1 MAVSSGSG
9 LRGLSGTRL
18 GIVLRI
24 VSAVCFSVMGG
35 LFKLA
40 TQQGATSPELL
51 FYRAAVGIPVLLIW
65 VMTGPG
71 LSALGTKRPLMHAG
85 RALLG
90 NVAIL
95 CTFQA
100 LTMLPL
106 AEITTIGFMAPV
118 FATILSFLLLREQ
131 VGPHRWFAVLCGFAG
146 IAIIMQPGHL
156 AEPLPPLGLALALLG
171 ALGAAGVTIAVR
183 QMRGENVAAIVFWFM
198 GLSLVSSGLMLPF
211 SGSWHDWP
219 TLLLLLGGG
228 TAGIFAQISMT
239 SSLRHAPVAV
249 LMPFDYIQMIGA
261 IAFGWFLMSD
271 VPGWTTLAGGAL
283 IALSGLYTVWR
294 EYRLQRERGVPPSQ
308 SVG

>member
-1 MAVSSGSG
+1 M
-9 LRGLSGTRL
+9 LSGPRL
-18 GIVLRI
+18 GIALRTVAA
-24 VSAVCFSVMGG
+24 VSFSVMGA

-40 TQQGATSPELL
+40 AETGDASAAEML
-51 FYRAAVGIPVLLIW
+51 FYRAAVGIPVLLVW
-65 VMTGPG
+65 VLTGPG
-71 LSALGTKRPLMHAG
+71 LAQLGTKRPFMHAG

-90 NVAIL
+90 NAAIL

-118 FATILSFLLLREQ
+118 FATILSFLILREQ
-131 VGPHRWFAVLCGFAG
+131 VGPHRWFAVFCGFAG
-146 IAIIMQPGHL
+146 VAIIMQPGHSGQ
-156 AEPLPPLGLALALLG
+156 ALPALGLALALVG

-183 QMRGENVAAIVFWFM
+183 QMRGEHVAAIVFWFM
-198 GLSLVSSGLMLPF
+198 SLSLVTSGLMLPF
-211 SGSWHDWP
+211 AGHWHDWP

-228 TAGIFAQISMT
+228 AAGIVAQITMT
-239 SSLRHAPVAV
+239 SSLRHAAVSV
-249 LMPFDYIQMIGA
+249 LMPFDYIQLLGA

-294 EYRLQRERGVPPSQ
+294 EYRLQRAQDVRPPQ
-308 SVG
+308 SVS

>member
-1 MAVSSGSG
+1 M
-9 LRGLSGTRL
+9 LSGPRL
-18 GIVLRI
+18 GIALRI
-24 VSAVCFSVMGG
+24 VAAVSFSVMGA

-40 TQQGATSPELL
+40 AETGDASAAEML
-51 FYRAAVGIPVLLIW
+51 FYRAAVGIPVLLVW
-65 VMTGPG
+65 VLTGPG
-71 LSALGTKRPLMHAG
+71 LAQLGTKRPFMHAG

-90 NVAIL
+90 NAAIL

-118 FATILSFLLLREQ
+118 FATILSFVILREQ
-131 VGPHRWFAVLCGFAG
+131 VGPHRWFAVFCGFAG
-146 IAIIMQPGHL
+146 VAIIMQPGHSGQ
-156 AEPLPPLGLALALLG
+156 ALPALGLALALVG

-183 QMRGENVAAIVFWFM
+183 QMRGEHVAAIVFWFM
-198 GLSLVSSGLMLPF
+198 SLSLVTSGLMLPF
-211 SGSWHDWP
+211 AGHWHDWP

-228 TAGIFAQISMT
+228 AAGIVAQIAMT
-239 SSLRHAPVAV
+239 SSLRHAAVSV
-249 LMPFDYIQMIGA
+249 LMPFDYIQLLGA

-294 EYRLQRERGVPPSQ
+294 EYRLQREQDVRPPQ